1 MGGPP
6 ARSALTLRLI
16 LAAFGLVVCA
26 GAAALFALA
35 GASYGVVAFFAV
47 LAAIAVAD
55 LAVLARRRSAGRH

>member
-1 MGGPP
+1 MGGSP
-6 ARSALTLRLI
+6 ARSAPALRLI

-26 GAAALFALA
+26 GAATLFALA

-55 LAVLARRRSAGRH
+55 VVRGLTRLAE